1 MTGSVV
7 SSTDVQIFKRLANPE
22 IADVELLPPTGQR
35 ESQRKVTASLR
46 EAVERAGKEEV
57 DAPASGA
64 KSVLERAM
72 ETARAARKEEAET
85 DHHRRSSEPEESKS
99 SRPPPPE
106 EEPPPR
112 PAPQPPSPPTT
123 PPRRPPPDKKT
134 PVTKNREESSRQPAH
149 PPSLG
154 AAHDDS
160 DDKEEDERME
170 KQGYLIELRRME
182 ARGVELSR
190 RFSENDSL
198 AELEFEVAKQNAA
211 SSTENSVNF
220 MRDMLRLVITGLEV
234 GNNKLGPFLSMD
246 GWAEA
251 TTRDMHRYDHALER
265 IHRRYFR
272 KHQMSPIMEMGWLL
286 LGSLAMWHFKSKFL
300 GSGEPAG
307 AAARN
312 NNKDTKRGS
321 STAPEPSSS
330 GSSSAFQGLGGLLGS
345 LAGGISS
352 SRGGGSPPPRTTQ
365 VPPPTA
371 GAHRRPLLRAPGTLF
386 GPQ

>member
-1 MTGSVV
+1 M
-7 SSTDVQIFKRLANPE
+7 
-22 IADVELLPPTGQR
+22 
-35 ESQRKVTASLR
+35 
-46 EAVERAGKEEV
+46 

-72 ETARAARKEEAET
+72 ETARAARKTEAET
-85 DHHRRSSEPEESKS
+85 DQHPPSDPEESKS
-99 SRPPPPE
+99 SPVRRRPPPPE

-112 PAPQPPSPPTT
+112 PAPPPSPPTT
-123 PPRRPPPDKKT
+123 PPHRPDKKT
-134 PVTKNREESSRQPAH
+134 PTKNREESSRQPA
-149 PPSLG
+149 PPHSPG
-154 AAHDDS
+154 AHEDT

-182 ARGVELSR
+182 TRGVKLSR

-300 GSGEPAG
+300 GSGEPVS
-307 AAARN
+307 AAAERGN
-312 NNKDTKRGS
+312 NSNKDTKQGGS
-321 STAPEPSSS
+321 ATAEASS
-330 GSSSAFQGLGGLLGS
+330 GTTSAFQGLGGLLGS
-345 LAGGISS
+345 LAGGVSS
-352 SRGGGSPPPRTTQ
+352 SRGGNSPSPPSRTTQ
-365 VPPPTA
+365 LSPPTT
-371 GAHRRPLLRAPGTLF
+371 GPHRRPLLRAPGTLF